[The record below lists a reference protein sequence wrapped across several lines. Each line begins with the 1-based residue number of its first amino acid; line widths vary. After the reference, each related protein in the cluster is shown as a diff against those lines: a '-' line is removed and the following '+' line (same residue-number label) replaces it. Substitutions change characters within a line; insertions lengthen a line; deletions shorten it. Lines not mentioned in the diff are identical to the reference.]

1 MSVNQLPSKR
11 PKCTN
16 SSVWNRQTA
25 DLISCQQR
33 LTFLCLQD
41 TKHQLRKGT
50 LLPPSA
56 PLLSEEKASI
66 LEPWCAT
73 WNPRRWHRTV
83 CASAHSAARSTFS
96 RFISDD
102 DVVPNCPRASC
113 QLRPAACAP
122 RLYNP
127 NYVHSY
133 RASFLCHSYQMSMA
147 PFISHLKTGSSQP
160 PRMSYPWVGAESEAE
175 CRAPSQISGH
185 SPAPGQGPIPPG
197 AERGRNLQT
206 AASFVLRS
214 AVIISRQLF
223 SRGGRGRVYCKWL
236 QKDSAVT
243 ACGESPAVRRRGAAS
258 QNVTV
263 TLNYKMK
270 SNLNVLPAPNHQ
282 PQEHK

>member
-113 QLRPAACAP
+113 QLRPAVCAP
-122 RLYNP
+122 RLCNP

-160 PRMSYPWVGAESEAE
+160 PRMSYPWVGAEPEAE
-175 CRAPSQISGH
+175 CLAPPQISGH
-185 SPAPGQGPIPPG
+185 SPAPGPGPIPPG
-197 AERGRNLQT
+197 AEREREELADSGFLC
-206 AASFVLRS
+206 ASL
-214 AVIISRQLF
+214 
-223 SRGGRGRVYCKWL
+223 GC
-236 QKDSAVT
+236 D
-243 ACGESPAVRRRGAAS
+243 
-258 QNVTV
+258 
-263 TLNYKMK
+263 
-270 SNLNVLPAPNHQ
+270 HQ
-282 PQEHK
+282 PPTILPRWLRPGLLQMTSEGQRCHRMRRVARCTQERSGISKCDSDTEL